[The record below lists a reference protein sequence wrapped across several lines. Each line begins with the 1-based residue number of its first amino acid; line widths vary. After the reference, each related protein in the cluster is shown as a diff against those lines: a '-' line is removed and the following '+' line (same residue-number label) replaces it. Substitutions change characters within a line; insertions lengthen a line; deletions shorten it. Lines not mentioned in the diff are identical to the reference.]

1 MSWFNPTLV
10 LPLCFPNFSP
20 LCHPTRRFRP
30 LLPSDPPRINRQSSS
45 SSVESESPNETLS
58 SDPITSR
65 WVLLS
70 ASFLALIP
78 YCSKMGGVVGRS
90 NSIRRSSPESKLEAK
105 MVEAMQRR
113 ASEGTSVKSFNSIIM
128 KFPKIDESL
137 RKCKSIFE
145 QFDEDSNGAIDQEE
159 LKHCFQKLEISFNE
173 QEIGDLFLA
182 CDIDDNLGMKFNEFI
197 VLLCL
202 VYLLN
207 EPAAVQALMFV
218 FLDLLN
224 FCFPTVSLLLLE
236 ICSDL
241 ETTFES
247 LVDAFV
253 FLDKNKDGY
262 VSKNEMVHAINE
274 TTGGERSS
282 GRIAMKRFE
291 EMDWDKNGMVTFKE
305 FLFAFTRWVGID
317 DVEDE

>member
-207 EPAAVQALMFV
+207 EPAAVQAKSRMGL
-218 FLDLLN
+218 
-224 FCFPTVSLLLLE
+224 P
-236 ICSDL
+236 DL